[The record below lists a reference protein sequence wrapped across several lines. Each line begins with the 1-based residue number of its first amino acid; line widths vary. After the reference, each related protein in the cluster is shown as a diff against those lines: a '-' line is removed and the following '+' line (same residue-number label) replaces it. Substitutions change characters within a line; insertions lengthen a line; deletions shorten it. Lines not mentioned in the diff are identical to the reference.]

1 VDHAYIASWFKYAP
15 VSVQAPKKAPRM
27 VSRSQ
32 AAKVPR
38 GGDGFRL
45 MGWRIVSLAM

>member
-1 VDHAYIASWFKYAP
+1 MAKRAEIQSRRRVDHAYIAGWFKYAP

-32 AAKVPR
+32 AAKT
-38 GGDGFRL
+38 
-45 MGWRIVSLAM
+45 